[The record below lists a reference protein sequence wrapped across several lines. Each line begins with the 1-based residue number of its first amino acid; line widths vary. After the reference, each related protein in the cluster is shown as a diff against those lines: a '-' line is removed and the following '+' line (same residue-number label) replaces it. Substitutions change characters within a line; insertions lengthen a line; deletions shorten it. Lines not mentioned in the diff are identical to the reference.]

1 MLHSPR
7 IDDHDH
13 PETITTLW
21 SLREDVRVETAE
33 DGTAVELHGR
43 WSDLRVR
50 DPEPGLVETLR
61 RMSLGPVSLDNVAP
75 GGSHRSWQRALLRLQ
90 DLVVRSLA
98 FADNGQV
105 LLSAVPITHAAR
117 FSPEP
122 PPEGALLKLS
132 RFAVLRREGDL
143 FQLESPLS
151 LHRVLLH
158 RPEAQ
163 WVVAALGRPVSADKA
178 GDDIPL
184 ARAVVREILG
194 YLIGT
199 GMVLVAPNAD
209 GEFEEDQ
216 DPVLRTW
223 SANDMLFH
231 TRSVMGR
238 DDGDYG
244 ATFAHAAQI
253 KPQPAVKNPP
263 SGPVVR
269 LPRPDLDELLDR
281 DPPFTTALEGRR
293 SVREYG
299 GSALSLRTLGEF
311 LYRTARVRSTGMVGD
326 GETAYPA
333 SDRPYPTGGA
343 AYDLEL
349 YLTVRDCP
357 GLPSGIHYY
366 DPQDHCLVLVNEDPV
381 AAGELSAG
389 AMAAAALTTPPPVLI
404 TLTSRFQ
411 RLSWKYSGLAYALV
425 LKHVGAL
432 IQTFYLVGSAMG
444 LACCAVCSEDV
455 TVCAGALG
463 LDWRAESPVGSFVLG
478 PLSDEQRR
486 RHAHHLDERIPVN
499 GPDWPERSAAATAV
513 EQREKVRARATTAVP
528 SRLV

>member
-1 MLHSPR
+1 MSEPAR
-7 IDDHDH
+7 IDEHDRRKA
-13 PETITTLW
+13 TTTLW

-33 DGTAVELHGR
+33 DGDAVELHGR

-50 DPEPGLVETLR
+50 NPEPGLVETLR
-61 RMSLGPVSLDNVAP
+61 RMNLGPVSLDNVSP
-75 GGSHRSWQRALLRLQ
+75 GDTGAGRRSWQGALLRLQ

-98 FADNGQV
+98 FADSGQV
-105 LLSAVPITHAAR
+105 LLSAVPLSHAAR

-122 PPEGALLKLS
+122 PPESGLLKLS

-163 WVVAALGRPVSADKA
+163 WVVAALGRPVAASKA
-178 GDDIPL
+178 GDGLPL
-184 ARAVVREILG
+184 AGEVVREILG

-199 GMVLVAPNAD
+199 GMVLVAQTTD
-209 GEFEEDQ
+209 GDFEEDQ
-216 DPVLRTW
+216 DPALRTW
-223 SANDMLFH
+223 SAHDMLFH

-244 ATFAHAAQI
+244 ATFAHVAQI
-253 KPQPAVKNPP
+253 KPQPAVKNRPH
-263 SGPVVR
+263 GPVVR
-269 LPRPDLDELLDR
+269 LPRPELGELLDR
-281 DPPFTTALEGRR
+281 DPPFTTVLEGRS

-299 GSALSLRTLGEF
+299 APALTLRTLGEF
-311 LYRTARVRSTGMVGD
+311 LYRTARVRSLGTAGT
-326 GETAYPA
+326 GETAYPS

-357 GLPSGIHYY
+357 ELPAGIHYY
-366 DPQDHCLVLVNEDPV
+366 DPQGHCLVLVSEDL
-381 AAGELSAG
+381 AAAAELSAG
-389 AMAAAALTTPPPVLI
+389 AMASAALSAPPPVLI

-444 LACCAVCSEDV
+444 LATCAVCSEDIAAF
-455 TVCAGALG
+455 AGAAG
-463 LDWRAESPVGSFVLG
+463 LDWRTESPVGSFVLG
-478 PLSDEQRR
+478 PLPADARTPGERR
-486 RHAHHLDERIPVN
+486 PGHYLPVN
-499 GPDWPERSAAATAV
+499 GQDWPERSTAAHG
-513 EQREKVRARATTAVP
+513 
-528 SRLV
+528 S

>member
-1 MLHSPR
+1 VLQPPR

-13 PETITTLW
+13 PEAITTLW

-33 DGTAVELHGR
+33 DGDAVELHGR

-50 DPEPGLVETLR
+50 NPEPGLVETLR
-61 RMSLGPVSLDNVAP
+61 RMSLGPVSLDNVTS
-75 GGSHRSWQRALLRLQ
+75 GGTDGTRGSWQRALLRLQ

-98 FADNGQV
+98 FADSGQV
-105 LLSAVPITHAAR
+105 LLSAVPLSHAAR
-117 FSPEP
+117 FTPRP
-122 PPEGALLKLS
+122 PLEDAQLKLS

-163 WVVAALGRPVSADKA
+163 WVVAALGRPVLAARA
-178 GDDIPL
+178 GDGIPL
-184 ARAVVREILG
+184 AGAVVREILG

-199 GMVLVAPNAD
+199 GMVLVARSAD
-209 GEFEEDQ
+209 GDFEEDG
-216 DPVLRTW
+216 DPVLCTW
-223 SANDMLFH
+223 SAHDMLFH

-263 SGPVVR
+263 RGPVVP
-269 LPRPDLDELLDR
+269 LPRPELDELLDR
-281 DPPFTTALEGRR
+281 DPPFTSVLEGRR

-299 GSALSLRTLGEF
+299 ASALSLRTLGEF
-311 LYRTARVRSTGMVGD
+311 LYRTARVRSVGTVGT

-349 YLTVRDCP
+349 YLTVRNCP
-357 GLPSGIHYY
+357 ELPAGIHYY
-366 DPQDHCLVLVNEDPV
+366 DPQGHCLILVNEDPGAV
-381 AAGELSAG
+381 GELSAG
-389 AMAAAALTTPPPVLI
+389 AMAAAALAGPPPVLI
-404 TLTSRFQ
+404 TVTSRFQ

-444 LACCAVCSEDV
+444 LAGCAVCSEDIA
-455 TVCAGALG
+455 TFTGALG
-463 LDWRAESPVGSFVLG
+463 LDWRDESPVGSFVLG
-478 PLSDEQRR
+478 PLPDERR
-486 RHAHHLDERIPVN
+486 RCHAHHLTERIAVN
-499 GPDWPERSAAATAV
+499 GPDWPERSAAAG
-513 EQREKVRARATTAVP
+513 RD
-528 SRLV
+528 